1 MQALKAYCLNFTYNR
16 YRTYP
21 AKALSSGI
29 HLNNLLERYDTDI
42 PSNRFLQNTPNWCTA
57 PFSSVSS
64 NLTMST
70 TDVKTEDSGRGSS
83 NTPIQAL
90 TSQGPPSWRD
100 FTETS
105 VIGFFAVLLT
115 EHVKAFFLFENLFLW
130 CGINLLCTVLLK
142 FLYRKFQS
150 LSSSW

>member
-1 MQALKAYCLNFTYNR
+1 
-16 YRTYP
+16 
-21 AKALSSGI
+21 
-29 HLNNLLERYDTDI
+29 
-42 PSNRFLQNTPNWCTA
+42 
-57 PFSSVSS
+57 
-64 NLTMST
+64 MST
-70 TDVKTEDSGRGSS
+70 TDVKTEDSRRGGSDP
-83 NTPIQAL
+83 PIQAL

-115 EHVKAFFLFENLFLW
+115 ERVKAFFLFDNLFVW

-142 FLYRKFQS
+142 FVYRKFQS